1 MEASVPKVH
10 LQVSFLDQAIYLP
23 RKSVSVDAINRVL
36 VKSTDI
42 ENGKLQEEIEPFH
55 IFISKRGVIKIS
67 TNLKWVEK

>member
-10 LQVSFLDQAIYLP
+10 LKVSFLDQTIYLP

-42 ENGKLQEEIEPFH
+42 ENGKLQEEIEQFH